1 MAMAHMYFF
10 YYILYTIF
18 LLFFFFTLQYC
29 IGFAIH
35 QHESTTGPWL
45 TYFNNFLGNV
55 NSVTQSC
62 PTFCYPMDCN
72 PPGSSVHGISKAR
85 ILGWVVISFPTQGSN
100 PCHQGSLRFQN
111 NCLKKI
117 LKSLSRSL
125 LFYKDQNDFI

>member
-85 ILGWVVISFPTQGSN
+85 ILECVVISSSRGSS
-100 PCHQGSLRFQN
+100 QLRGLNSHLLHIFCTGRQVFTTR
-111 NCLKKI
+111 KK
-117 LKSLSRSL
+117 
-125 LFYKDQNDFI
+125 